1 MKGMMAK
8 EGIIRWFHKKRKDL
22 LTKNSINFGSLC
34 NSEFRVTP
42 DDGIVCRN
50 ILSSL

>member
-1 MKGMMAK
+1 VVSQNDK
-8 EGIIRWFHKKRKDL
+8 EFH
-22 LTKNSINFGSLC
+22 
-34 NSEFRVTP
+34 VTP

>member
-1 MKGMMAK
+1 LNN
-8 EGIIRWFHKKRKDL
+8 EGGYSLGDFTKSYIYKQVFH
-22 LTKNSINFGSLC
+22 
-34 NSEFRVTP
+34 VTP